1 MTPIE
6 TVYLFLPIL
15 VYGFATLLLSLAKK
29 LTFNTH
35 LILTAVTVL
44 GHLIINL
51 TLFSFPESSLAI
63 VQTVLSALFFVLAV
77 FFLGG
82 KVSHGTILAFT
93 AIIGTAPLVN
103 FMSAPGLV
111 AGVLVFFGMVVY
123 HMRAQKQSVVRFMR
137 DEVVNTTGHLLS
149 GAIGSMYDNV
159 PDKKDV
165 ADQIATQRKFSLIPT
180 VLTIGIV
187 GVIWNLVY

>member
-29 LTFNTH
+29 LTFNVH

-82 KVSHGTILAFT
+82 KVSHGAILAFT
-93 AIIGTAPLVN
+93 AIIGTVPLVN

-165 ADQIATQRKFSLIPT
+165 TDQIATQRKFSLIPT

-187 GVIWNLVY
+187 CVIWNLVY